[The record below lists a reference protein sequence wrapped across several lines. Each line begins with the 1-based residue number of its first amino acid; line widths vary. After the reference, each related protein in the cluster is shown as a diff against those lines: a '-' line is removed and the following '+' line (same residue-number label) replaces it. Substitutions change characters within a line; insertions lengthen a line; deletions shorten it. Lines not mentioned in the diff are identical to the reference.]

1 MYDCI
6 DERLLCETIKKII
19 PQPEKKNDL
28 AKYKPKPSKQN
39 MYGIL
44 ESNPYS
50 FLGDRAISN
59 FPIRL
64 SFLTENELSVV
75 FIR

>member
-6 DERLLCETIKKII
+6 DEHLLCEMIKKNY
-19 PQPEKKNDL
+19 PTTLEEKSDL
-28 AKYKPKPSKQN
+28 AKYKPKLSKQN
-39 MYGIL
+39 LYGIL

-64 SFLTENELSVV
+64 SFLTENSL
-75 FIR
+75 